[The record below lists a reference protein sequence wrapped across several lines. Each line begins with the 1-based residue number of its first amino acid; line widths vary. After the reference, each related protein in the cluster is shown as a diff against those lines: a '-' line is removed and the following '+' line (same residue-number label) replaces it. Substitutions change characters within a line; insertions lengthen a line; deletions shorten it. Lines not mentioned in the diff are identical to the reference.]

1 MAGWWRDRADSAGTK
16 LATSPRRGPGSRIAA
31 FTELDTGL
39 RRYDAVMIFQ
49 PAALA
54 LLLAATLNALM
65 LLAAAGFALHLLRYW
80 NPASGSERQIAL
92 ERRTYLVSTLVGLS
106 LLIGLPAMALL
117 VHNADAMAPFF
128 TGAMCALGSL
138 KVNAWGMPTLLT
150 MLVGF
155 FLAAAWL
162 VLNHLDNQGWDT
174 PLMRRKYRLLLLLA
188 PLALAQAV
196 LLWLYYLNLNPEVI
210 TSCCGS
216 LFGPAAEGVA
226 ADLAT
231 LPLGFIQPAFF
242 GGWLLTLVVGALFI
256 ARGRLGHV
264 FGYLFGRGFGLL
276 AALHLPLAL
285 AAVIAFIAPYI
296 YEQPNHH
303 CPFCLLQAEHGYAG
317 WVLYLPLFV
326 GTAAGIGAGL
336 AAGVATGGGTGGA
349 TKTRADSLREAAP
362 RVATNLA
369 KLSVA
374 ALGLFGLAVL
384 FYLWRSNLVM

>member
-1 MAGWWRDRADSAGTK
+1 
-16 LATSPRRGPGSRIAA
+16 
-31 FTELDTGL
+31 
-39 RRYDAVMIFQ
+39 MIFQ

-54 LLLAATLNALM
+54 LLLAASLNALM

-80 NPASGSERQIAL
+80 NPASGSERQIGL

-106 LLIGLPAMALL
+106 LLTGLPAMALL

-138 KVNAWGMPTLLT
+138 KVNAWGMPALQT

-174 PLMRRKYRLLLLLA
+174 PLMRGKYRLLLLLA
-188 PLALAQAV
+188 PLALVQAV

-231 LPLGFIQPAFF
+231 LPLGFIQPVFF
-242 GGWLLTLVVGALFI
+242 GGWLLTLMVGTLFI
-256 ARGRLGHV
+256 LRRR
-264 FGYLFGRGFGLL
+264 FGYVLGRGFGLL

-285 AAVIAFIAPYI
+285 AAVVAFIAPYI

-317 WVLYLPLFV
+317 WVLYLPLFL

-336 AAGVATGGGTGGA
+336 ASA
-349 TKTRADSLREAAP
+349 TRADSLREAAP
-362 RVATNLA
+362 RVAANLA

-374 ALGLFGLAVL
+374 TLGLFGLAVL
-384 FYLWRSNLVM
+384 FYLQRSNLVM